1 MYRPISPKPIGKGFS
16 LVEMAIILV
25 IMSLMVAALLPRII
39 SGSKR
44 DVMAEAKRMVRS
56 ARNEVLGYAKANGC
70 ALPPAAWF
78 SAQAAHR
85 WGRLGA
91 VAYLSGNRTLTLV
104 NGTNQTA
111 AFLIVS
117 NGTDQTN
124 DTDYSANPTDLRPV
138 HDDIVDFATPAFV
151 QSLCP

>member
-1 MYRPISPKPIGKGFS
+1 
-16 LVEMAIILV
+16 
-25 IMSLMVAALLPRII
+25 
-39 SGSKR
+39 
-44 DVMAEAKRMVRS
+44 
-56 ARNEVLGYAKANGC
+56 
-70 ALPPAAWF
+70 
-78 SAQAAHR
+78 
-85 WGRLGA
+85 LGA